1 MNRVVG
7 YEWHLPDLLHQH
19 RLSATSDLR
28 RLLAE
33 RGVDLSGTHV
43 YRLVN
48 QPPERISLT
57 VLAALC
63 DIFGCELADLI
74 TVTADAAPRRRAAG
88 ADVSLLHDPDRPAR
102 ARIWQ
107 PADE

>member
-1 MNRVVG
+1 MERMVG
-7 YEWHLPDLLHQH
+7 YEWHLADLVHRH

-33 RGVDLSGTHV
+33 RGVELSGTHV
-43 YRLVN
+43 YRLVT

-57 VLAALC
+57 VLSALC
-63 DIFGCELADLI
+63 DIFDCELSDLI
-74 TVTADAAPRRRAAG
+74 TVTAEAAPRRRAAG
-88 ADVSLLHDPDRPAR
+88 NDVALLHDPDRPAR

-107 PADE
+107 PDDE